1 MLAEKAVAD
10 GKGHYYGDA
19 DSEIKLAKKMPKSN
33 KEAKLIRSDAIS
45 FARSK
50 KSSAKIID
58 KYFSFEPLKEPDM
71 SGLEE
76 LQSTE
81 NKKFTQIFAD
91 KRRASQLLKR
101 QSLYNRAI
109 KPYIDSE
116 KLIQTAHDYTY
127 LDEIEEKYHALS
139 ASAEN

>member
-1 MLAEKAVAD
+1 
-10 GKGHYYGDA
+10 
-19 DSEIKLAKKMPKSN
+19 
-33 KEAKLIRSDAIS
+33 
-45 FARSK
+45 
-50 KSSAKIID
+50 
-58 KYFSFEPLKEPDM
+58 M